1 MDAVTWSGVRWSAK
15 AAPAP
20 ASAVAA
26 RPSCGRQHTARE
38 SRATREVRKHG
49 AAMGRAPIQL
59 RVERAT
65 VYDELNL
72 IEVKPRL
79 SERSIYAT
87 LPRDFRFSMPTTSMP
102 TARKASA
109 HTGRRWCR
117 P

>member
-1 MDAVTWSGVRWSAK
+1 
-15 AAPAP
+15 
-20 ASAVAA
+20 
-26 RPSCGRQHTARE
+26 
-38 SRATREVRKHG
+38 
-49 AAMGRAPIQL
+49 MGRAPIQL

-109 HTGRRWCR
+109 HTR
-117 P
+117 PPLVQAVTPEPPVPLSRLFP

>member
-1 MDAVTWSGVRWSAK
+1 M
-15 AAPAP
+15 
-20 ASAVAA
+20 
-26 RPSCGRQHTARE
+26 
-38 SRATREVRKHG
+38 RKHG